1 VHNCSGR
8 VRERTTRLISLKQLW
23 GYDASLP
30 SALEKELEQDIAID
44 QTAEVFVHDRLAERG
59 KIRFGLLKEVWGDDG
74 GGIPGTS
81 GPPCGASGAE
91 CRDYRSTITGYSSSL
106 RSALRGH
113 LMERLRR
120 REKSCNII
128 GMQHYWGRFRV

>member
-74 GGIPGTS
+74 GDPRHIWSAVRRLGCRMQRLPEYDNRLFVFPPERPKGAPDGTS
-81 GPPCGASGAE
+81 KEAGEIVQHHRDATLLGP
-91 CRDYRSTITGYSSSL
+91 
-106 RSALRGH
+106 
-113 LMERLRR
+113 
-120 REKSCNII
+120 
-128 GMQHYWGRFRV
+128 F